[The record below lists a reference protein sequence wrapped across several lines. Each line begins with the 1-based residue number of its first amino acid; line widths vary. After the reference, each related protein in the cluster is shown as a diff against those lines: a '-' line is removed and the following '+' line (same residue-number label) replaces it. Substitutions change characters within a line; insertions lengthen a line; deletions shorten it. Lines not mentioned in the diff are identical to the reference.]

1 DAQAHG
7 KRGRGRGCA
16 IPVWPRGRAG
26 VLRALRLAHGG
37 GAFSTQDRSQ
47 DSSLA
52 LEHETLGAVSCHPP
66 RREAASVVGNL
77 RARKGIGPADAF
89 FCLGCVSRGVWSA
102 NLGWEVRLPGRPLL
116 ARQPTVHYL
125 ARSAALLIGAFGGAA
140 LRLPL
145 IQYGRAARGP
155 LRPTLPRL
163 EDGRVRLRFL
173 LARLAAL
180 RSAYRLSSTAGAAR
194 GPLRPTLPR
203 LEDGRVRLRFL
214 LARSA
219 ALRSAYR
226 LSSTAGAA
234 RG

>member
-125 ARSAALLIGAFGGAA
+125 ARSAAL
-140 LRLPL
+140 
-145 IQYGRAARGP
+145 
-155 LRPTLPRL
+155 
-163 EDGRVRLRFL
+163 
-173 LARLAAL
+173 
-180 RSAYRLSSTAGAAR
+180 RSAFRLSSTAGQR
-194 GPLRPTLPR
+194 GGPYAPR
-203 LEDGRVRLRFL
+203 CPASKVG

-219 ALRSAYR
+219 A
-226 LSSTAGAA
+226 
-234 RG
+234 